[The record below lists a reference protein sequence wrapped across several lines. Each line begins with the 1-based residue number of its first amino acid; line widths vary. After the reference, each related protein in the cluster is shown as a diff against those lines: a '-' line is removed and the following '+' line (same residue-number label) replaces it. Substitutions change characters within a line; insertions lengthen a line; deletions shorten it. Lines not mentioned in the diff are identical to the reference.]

1 MSTEKETSS
10 PAAAPKGEAPA
21 SRVRSVVACLA
32 VIVTLGAVAFAG
44 RWAFYRVGHIV
55 VDDAATKGTISKI
68 GARIDGQITSIL
80 VEPGQRVSKGQVLVQ
95 LEDRYLRASLS
106 QAEAALESA
115 TNELRS
121 ETISIQEDR
130 HRLTM
135 DMERAQSLV
144 KAAAATL
151 EGAQSTLD
159 RLNSEFKR
167 ISELAKQG
175 ISSQSDLDLLTGQR
189 GAAQAAVKSDTE
201 MREAAQSALESAKA
215 QLDAL
220 CVREAHL
227 GVLRAQVAMAQANVS
242 LAQAN
247 VAATTLNAPDDGW
260 IIERIVETGG
270 SAKVGE
276 EMLSLWTGNPWIE
289 AWASEKDLQ
298 RIRIGSQAQVS
309 LDAYPGQLLS
319 GRVEAIGCVSDR
331 ELTNHV
337 VPSALGSLV
346 RKTAYV
352 PIRIAVPSGGL
363 SLQPGLSAVVGIV
376 KQSPHGLVQVDS
388 PTCRFRAP
396 IPSSASSGMMARGEP
411 KISVNSQP

>member
-1 MSTEKETSS
+1 MSTEKQTSS
-10 PAAAPKGEAPA
+10 PAAAPKGEAPG
-21 SRVRSVVACLA
+21 SRVRSVVACLV

-44 RWAFYRVGHIV
+44 RWVFYRVGHIV
-55 VDDAATKGTISKI
+55 MDDAAVKGTISKV

-80 VEPGQRVSKGQVLVQ
+80 VEPGQHVSKGQALVQ
-95 LEDRYLRASLS
+95 LEDRHLRASLL
-106 QAEAALESA
+106 QAEATLESA

-121 ETISIQEDR
+121 ETISIEEDR

-135 DMERAQSLV
+135 DMERTQSLV
-144 KAAAATL
+144 KAAAANL

-159 RLNSEFKR
+159 RLNSELKR

-215 QLDAL
+215 QLEAL

-247 VAATTLNAPDDGW
+247 VEATTLSAPDDGW

-270 SAKVGE
+270 SAKVGN
-276 EMLSLWTGNPWIE
+276 EMLSMWTGSPWIE
-289 AWASEKDLQ
+289 AWASEKDLP
-298 RIRIGSQAQVS
+298 RIRIGSPAQIS
-309 LDAYPGQLLS
+309 LDAYPRQPIRGV
-319 GRVEAIGCVSDR
+319 VEAIGVVSDR

-346 RKTAYV
+346 RKIAYV
-352 PIRIAVPSGGL
+352 PVRIAVENGDSR
-363 SLQPGLSAVVGIV
+363 LQPGLSAVVGIV
-376 KQSPHGLVQVDS
+376 KQPPRGPAQADS
-388 PTCRFRAP
+388 PTCRFRAASP
-396 IPSSASSGMMARGEP
+396 PSAPSEVFARQEFKPSTG
-411 KISVNSQP
+411 QP